1 MKKAEIRDLAIYI
14 VFMAAMMVALALA
27 YNSVVPAYQ

>member
-14 VFMAAMMVALALA
+14 IFMAGMMIALGLA
-27 YNSVVPAYQ
+27 YNSVVPAFQ